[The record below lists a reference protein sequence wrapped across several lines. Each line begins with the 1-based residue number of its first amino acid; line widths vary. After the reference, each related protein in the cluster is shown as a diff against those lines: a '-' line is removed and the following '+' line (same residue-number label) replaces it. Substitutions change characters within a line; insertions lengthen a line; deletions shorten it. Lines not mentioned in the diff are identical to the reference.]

1 MSTELKSKPIGA
13 ILGVYAA
20 YLAFFGMF
28 AGGAAYACDLYG
40 PILHLS
46 LLYVS
51 ATFGFVYRYRDAI
64 RRSTAESLLVYAFSV
79 GLTLLPL
86 KWILDILFYPVLAL
100 EFLATGVTFAYV
112 CGYKRK
118 IEKKPWQYVFPL
130 FLVFLFIL
138 LALMLI
144 LS

>member
-1 MSTELKSKPIGA
+1 MSTESKSKHMGSVLGA
-13 ILGVYAA
+13 YAA

-40 PILHLS
+40 PILNLS

-64 RRSTAESLLVYAFSV
+64 RRSISKSLLVYGLSV

-86 KWILDILFYPVLAL
+86 KWILDIYFSRVLAL

-118 IEKKPWQYVFPL
+118 IESSPWQYVFPL
-130 FLVFLFIL
+130 FLVFLFVL
-138 LALMLI
+138 LALMVML
-144 LS
+144 